1 MTPANDTLAPYKSR
15 RDFTK
20 TAEPSGKQRKAK
32 AKALRFCVQKHD
44 ATRLHFDFRLEL
56 DGVLK
61 SWAVTR
67 GPSTD
72 PADKRLAVRVEDHPF
87 DYRTFE
93 GTIPEGEYG
102 GGTVM
107 LWDEGTWEPLGD
119 PHQGLEAGDL
129 KFRLFGQRL
138 KGEWVLVH
146 MKGRDKQ
153 TRSGTRENWLLIKHH
168 DDIATNG
175 QGEHLVATELTSIST
190 GRTMDQIASGEEP
203 PKPRRARSK
212 DTKPKTPAETPPPVA
227 ASPKARS
234 KPSAAK
240 PSPRTRGLALPA
252 FRPPQLATLVDAVP
266 VGRNW
271 MFELKYDGYR
281 CLAAISGDQV
291 RLYTRNGN
299 DWTDTFGNLVPSL
312 QTLTRGTLLLD
323 GEICAMKDGRTDFS
337 TLKDAL
343 ASGGPL
349 TFFIF
354 DLLEQDG
361 KDLAALT
368 QLERSQRLDQVLAD
382 LPEGSPLIRSTSVH
396 EHGVDVF
403 KNVCAA
409 GLEGVIAKS
418 AAAPYRGDRSRAWL
432 KIKCLKRQEFVV
444 GGWRKSEKKSTFAS
458 LLLGTWENGNL
469 VYRGRVGTGWNDND
483 INELQPALDSL
494 KSKDVPFSPAPPRVV
509 MRDATWVRPELVVEV
524 AYTEMTP
531 DGYLRHPSFIGLRR
545 DKPSRAIGLETPQ
558 PVGAVAGKEVKVN
571 AEPGSIDLSD
581 ERGIAVAKREG
592 VNLTHPDRVV
602 FPGQGVTKAEII
614 AYYDAVAAR
623 MLPHV
628 VNRPLSLVRCPQ
640 GRSKFCFF
648 QKHASEGFPEQ
659 FEALPIREKD
669 GTEDDYMYITNLAG
683 LVAGVQMN
691 ALEFHIWG
699 SRIADI
705 ERPDRIIFDIDPDV
719 GLDFGDVKQAA
730 RDIRARLGDLGLE
743 TFPMVTGGKG
753 IHVIAPLA
761 PQTAWPEVKAFC
773 KAFAQGLERDEPSRF
788 VANMSKAKRK
798 GRMFVDYLRNER
810 GSTAVTPF
818 STRSRE
824 GAPCAVPVSWDE
836 VPELQ
841 AANQFSLETAAA
853 RAAAP
858 DPWEGYDALKQIIDA
873 EKLKAVSAKAED

>member
-1 MTPANDTLAPYKSR
+1 MSPDDALSPYNAK

-20 TAEPSGKQRKAK
+20 TAEPSGKLRKAK
-32 AKALRFCVQKHD
+32 PKALRFCVQKHD

-87 DYRTFE
+87 DYRDFE
-93 GTIPEGEYG
+93 GTIPAGEYG

-107 LWDEGTWEPLGD
+107 LWDEGTWEPVGD
-119 PHQGLEAGDL
+119 PHQGLADGDL

-138 KGEWVLVH
+138 TGEWVLVH
-146 MKGRDKQ
+146 MKGRDKH

-168 DDIATNG
+168 DEIATDG
-175 QGEHLVATELTSIST
+175 QGDHLVSTELTSVTT
-190 GRTMDQIASGEEP
+190 GRTMEQIASGEKP
-203 PKPRRARSK
+203 PKPRRTRSTDTQARH
-212 DTKPKTPAETPPPVA
+212 PAEMPPSV
-227 ASPKARS
+227 
-234 KPSAAK
+234 AAK
-240 PSPRTRGLALPA
+240 PTAKSKPTPKPESAKQTRGNKAAALPA
-252 FRPPQLATLVDAVP
+252 FRAPQLATLVDEVP
-266 VGRNW
+266 AGRTW
-271 MFELKYDGYR
+271 QFELKYDGYR
-281 CLAAISGDQV
+281 CLAAIAGDKV

-299 DWTDTFGNLVPSL
+299 DWTDTFGNLVPA
-312 QTLTRGTLLLD
+312 LTNLTNGTLLLD

-337 TLKDAL
+337 ALKDAL
-343 ASGGPL
+343 GDGGPL
-349 TFFIF
+349 TYFIF

-361 KDLAALT
+361 EDLTNLP

-382 LPEGSPLIRSTSVH
+382 LPEGSPLIRSVAVH
-396 EHGVDVF
+396 GYGEKVF
-403 KNVCAA
+403 KNVCAE

-418 AAAPYRGDRSRAWL
+418 TDAPYRGDRTRAWL

-458 LLLGTWENGNL
+458 LLLGTWEEGRL
-469 VYRGRVGTGWNDND
+469 VYRGRVGTGWNESD
-483 INELQPALDSL
+483 INELQAELGKRSV
-494 KSKDVPFSPAPPRVV
+494 KATPFEPAPPKRVT
-509 MRDATWVRPELVVEV
+509 RDASWVRPELVVEV
-524 AYTEMTP
+524 AYTELTP
-531 DGYLRHPSFIGLRR
+531 DNYLRHPSFIGVRR
-545 DKPSRAIGLETPQ
+545 DKAARTIALETP
-558 PVGAVAGKEVKVN
+558 VSTGEVTEMAASDPKL
-571 AEPGSIDLSD
+571 DLSD
-581 ERGIAVAKREG
+581 ARGIAVAEREG

-614 AYYDAVAAR
+614 AYYDLVAPR
-623 MLPHV
+623 MLPHL
-628 VNRPLSLVRCPQ
+628 VNRPLSLVRCPE

-648 QKHASEGFPEQ
+648 QKHASDGFPEQ
-659 FEALPIREKD
+659 FQLLPIKEKD
-669 GTEDDYMYITNLAG
+669 GAEDDYMYVTGLAG

-730 RDIRARLGDLGLE
+730 LDIRARLAGLGLE

-761 PQTAWPEVKAFC
+761 PKAAWPEVKAFC
-773 KAFAQGLERDEPSRF
+773 KAFAQGLERDDPARF

-810 GSTAVTPF
+810 GSTAVAPF

-836 VPELQ
+836 VPDLT
-841 AANQFSLETAAA
+841 AANQFSLEAAAA

-858 DPWEGYDALKQIIDA
+858 DPWSGYDNLKQAITAD
-873 EKLKAVSAKAED
+873 KLKAVGAEVED